1 MKRKEKYI
9 MKKIKYDDIKT
20 PATVEEFRTN
30 LKKYFCCV
38 GEDRNYLFTQ
48 FNQRG
53 WDINSLHSLSDL
65 YFKELNAGST
75 ATPNVI
81 AYVDTDMNKL
91 TNEEIMKHW
100 GSRNFESIM
109 KDESRFK
116 IYNINT
122 FEHHSEYF
130 GSNKPKWYG
139 IDNQLLR
146 SFYMKT
152 LGDFSGYKVSKL
164 SEVA

>member
-116 IYNINT
+116 IYKIKNQN
-122 FEHHSEYF
+122 HHNAF
-130 GSNKPKWYG
+130 MMSNKPKWYA
-139 IDNQLLR
+139 IDNQFMR
-146 SFYMKT
+146 SFLIKT
-152 LGDFSGYKVSKL
+152 LGDFSGYTLVEK